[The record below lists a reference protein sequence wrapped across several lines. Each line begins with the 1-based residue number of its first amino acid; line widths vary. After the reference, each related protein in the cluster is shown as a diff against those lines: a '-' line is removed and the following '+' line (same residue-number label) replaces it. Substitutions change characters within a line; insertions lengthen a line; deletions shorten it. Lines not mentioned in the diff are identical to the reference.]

1 MLLATSLAGAVF
13 GLAHRDLS
21 RSTCGRRLTN
31 VASIVAHHGR
41 EGLTPHPELS
51 LANTRTLRLPFALAD
66 CGGLRRRPVGKLTVK
81 KHPLVNALLLALLIS
96 SACTYVLS
104 RRQPGRPQA
113 QWVPDKQY
121 AAPSKALQ
129 AGEALKPEN
138 MELVSWPASDPLPGA
153 TARPAQLVGRI
164 VLFPLDK
171 GQPILE
177 RDLAAP
183 GSVAGLS
190 SKIPDGQRA
199 IALKSDEVVGV
210 GGFLIPGSRVDVLVS
225 YKTDRLP
232 EPITATVVQDAVV
245 LAAGQQVE
253 PDPAGKPT
261 AVTVV
266 TLLLTP
272 QESERA
278 FLASNQGA
286 IHFVLRNAADR
297 GRAEVEP
304 VSLSQLSSGTIGLS
318 ATPAAIK
325 SAAQGALPRPVKEM
339 EIETVLGDG
348 KSSARPDGGN

>member
-1 MLLATSLAGAVF
+1 M
-13 GLAHRDLS
+13 
-21 RSTCGRRLTN
+21 
-31 VASIVAHHGR
+31 
-41 EGLTPHPELS
+41 
-51 LANTRTLRLPFALAD
+51 
-66 CGGLRRRPVGKLTVK
+66 K
-81 KHPLVNALLLALLIS
+81 KHPLVNALVLALLIS

-104 RRQPGRPQA
+104 RRQKGQTQTRGT
-113 QWVPDKQY
+113 PDNRY
-121 AAPSKALQ
+121 VAPSRPLQ
-129 AGEALKPEN
+129 AGETLKAED
-138 MELVSWPASDPLPGA
+138 MELVPWPAADPLPGA
-153 TARPAQLVGRI
+153 ATRPVQLVGRI
-164 VLFPLDK
+164 ILYPLEK
-171 GQPILE
+171 GEPILE
-177 RDLAAP
+177 RELAAP

-225 YKTDRLP
+225 YRSEKLP

-245 LAAGQQVE
+245 LAAGQQIE

-286 IHFVLRNAADR
+286 IHFVLRNGGDR
-297 GRAEVEP
+297 GRTVVEP
-304 VSLSQLSSGTIGLS
+304 VTLSQLSSGSAVGSAGGSAGPPVLPAIAKS
-318 ATPAAIK
+318 AT
-325 SAAQGALPRPVKEM
+325 QGSLPRPVKEM

-348 KSSARPDGGN
+348 KSSAQPDGRN

>member
-1 MLLATSLAGAVF
+1 M
-13 GLAHRDLS
+13 
-21 RSTCGRRLTN
+21 
-31 VASIVAHHGR
+31 
-41 EGLTPHPELS
+41 
-51 LANTRTLRLPFALAD
+51 
-66 CGGLRRRPVGKLTVK
+66 K

-96 SACTYVLS
+96 STCTYVLS
-104 RRQPGRPQA
+104 RRQTGHSQTL
-113 QWVPDKQY
+113 WVPENQY
-121 AAPSKALQ
+121 VAPSRPLQ
-129 AGEALKPEN
+129 AGEALKAED
-138 MELVSWPASDPLPGA
+138 MELVPWPAANPLPGA
-153 TARPAQLVGRI
+153 AARPAQLVGRI
-164 VLFPLDK
+164 VLYPLEK
-171 GQPILE
+171 GEPILE
-177 RDLAAP
+177 RTLAAP

-225 YKTDRLP
+225 YRTDKLP

-245 LAAGQQVE
+245 LAAGQQIE

-286 IHFVLRNAADR
+286 IHFVLRNGSDR
-297 GRAEVEP
+297 GRAAVEP
-304 VSLSQLSSGTIGLS
+304 VSLSQLSSGTTGVPAGL
-318 ATPAAIK
+318 AVIPVTVK
-325 SAAQGALPRPVKEM
+325 SVAQGTLPHPVKEM

-348 KSSARPDGGN
+348 KSSSRPDGGN